1 MLAWPARRRT
11 LTARLR
17 RLAIT
22 RGAVPVRTRE
32 ASSPKVTS
40 RT

>member
-1 MLAWPARRRT
+1 M
-11 LTARLR
+11 ARLR

-22 RGAVPVRTRE
+22 RGRLPVRALE